1 MKRVFSFTLTIALLF
16 SMLCVFSLPA
26 SAETELPADIPEDNE
41 MYAEGKRQV
50 MIYRFA
56 L

>member
-1 MKRVFSFTLTIALLF
+1 MRTSSIERD
-16 SMLCVFSLPA
+16 A
-26 SAETELPADIPEDNE
+26 SSRTGECAGGKYVETTDIPEDNE

-50 MIYRFA
+50 MIYRFD